1 MGNYCNW
8 SDVYAH
14 LDKQAYQD
22 PDIARM
28 EAEVMDAEARFDGAL
43 RFRYDMPF
51 SESVNPEA
59 FGMAQ
64 IVVSKRAASQYIRW
78 DAQVQGQTKNLW
90 FADQL
95 AKDADELQMMFT
107 LRQMPATEPTDAD
120 DPVSYVPVEA
130 AVVNGTEPTALFKR
144 GNITGGSTSHW

>member
-1 MGNYCNW
+1 VGNYCNW
-8 SDVYAH
+8 ADVYAH

-28 EAEVMDAEARFDGAL
+28 EAEITDAETRFDGAL

-78 DAQVQGQTKNLW
+78 DAQVQGKTTNLW

-95 AKDADELQMMFT
+95 VKDADELQKMFT

-130 AVVNGTEPTALFKR
+130 AVVNGSEPTALFKR
-144 GNITGGSTSHW
+144 ANITGGSTSHW